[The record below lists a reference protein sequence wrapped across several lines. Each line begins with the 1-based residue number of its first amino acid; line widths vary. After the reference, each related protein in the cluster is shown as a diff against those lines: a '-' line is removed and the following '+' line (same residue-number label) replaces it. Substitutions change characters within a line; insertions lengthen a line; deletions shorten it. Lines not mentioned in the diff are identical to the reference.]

1 MSPETLLIAIL
12 GAIGFAA
19 IGLIRFLPEYV
30 KKQVDAKLDAQRAQQ
45 KLADKE
51 ADTEINQSVAI
62 LEAIRSTAANMSS
75 QNANIAALVKLYG
88 ELAKGQDNIAG
99 SIHGNSNAIT
109 MNSESLGEMAT
120 QLESLV
126 NEGSKPL
133 QALIEDVKAIRQE
146 VEKHPAQYADLIKR
160 VEQLQHD
167 LTAALKPIPILK
179 TNGAAV
185 AEADTPNNL
194 KS

>member
-19 IGLIRFLPEYV
+19 VGLIRFLPEYV
-30 KKQVDAKLDAQRAQQ
+30 RKQVDAKLDAQKAKQQ
-45 KLADKE
+45 QDSKE
-51 ADTEINQSVAI
+51 VEAEVNQSVAI
-62 LEAIRSTAANMSS
+62 LEAIRSTAANTSS
-75 QNANIAALVKLYG
+75 QNANIAALVQLFSEMK
-88 ELAKGQDNIAG
+88 KGQDNIAG

-109 MNSESLGEMAT
+109 ATTETMGEMAT

-133 QALIEDVKAIRQE
+133 QALIEDVKAIRLE

-160 VEQLQHD
+160 VERLQAD
-167 LTAALKPIPILK
+167 LTAALNPHATIVK

-185 AEADTPNNL
+185 TAEADTP
-194 KS
+194 KT